1 MPLHITPLQGK
12 DKKLSVGDKICPAS
26 LLTHLN
32 THPIKSEEYNKA
44 MADTESK
51 KGNHLN
57 TRSNKIKLSGD
68 KQHSSRLFR
77 CISKGEYG

>member
-1 MPLHITPLQGK
+1 MPSHITPLQRK

-26 LLTHLN
+26 LITHLN

-51 KGNHLN
+51 KGITLTLGQTKLN
-57 TRSNKIKLSGD
+57 FPVT
-68 KQHSSRLFR
+68 SSIQADF
-77 CISKGEYG
+77 